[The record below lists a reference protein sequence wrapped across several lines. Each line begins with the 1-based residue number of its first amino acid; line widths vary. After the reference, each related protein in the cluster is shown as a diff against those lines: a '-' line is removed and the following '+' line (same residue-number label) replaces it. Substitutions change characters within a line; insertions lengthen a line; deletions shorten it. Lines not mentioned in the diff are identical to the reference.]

1 VDRMDLRSVLLE
13 IHSALREAGIDHA
26 LIGGLALAA
35 HGAARATRR
44 WERVHAPDLEAILE
58 WIDELRALLGDPP
71 VERRPWRGSDFR
83 L

>member
-1 VDRMDLRSVLLE
+1 VSRPTRAELE
-13 IHSALREAGIDHA
+13 SLREE
-26 LIGGLALAA
+26 GLSAA
-35 HGAARATRR
+35 RRREFRDSARATRR
-44 WERVHAPDLEAILE
+44 WERAHAPDLEAILE